1 MQVVKI
7 VLLVYFLAKFDTTD
21 ILPWG
26 SVNGSLDI
34 HVQCLRI
41 SGFILNSNMIE
52 QFVFVACLTL
62 YMYFTSDNS
71 LIVF

>member
-34 HVQCLRI
+34 HVQCLRNQG
-41 SGFILNSNMIE
+41 SF
-52 QFVFVACLTL
+52 
-62 YMYFTSDNS
+62 
-71 LIVF
+71 